1 MKHIKSQVITIMCAI
16 TFLSGCEK
24 EPTMYEKCEATE
36 SAKWLANRPDLTE
49 PQLELIADV
58 LPILEK
64 DAENYQRWTEYFDA
78 ETLWDEEY
86 RAENG
91 KERDDN
97 YEKALAE
104 AKLSFPHAE
113 YLEPYDQAYDR
124 LFELMGEAFSK
135 EPDWETH
142 CNSVSEQDEYCLS
155 ISDFYAAEIR
165 SRFIRTEAEAKRI
178 AAEICNTR
186 GLYE

>member
-1 MKHIKSQVITIMCAI
+1 MKRFKSQTMIIMFAI
-16 TFLSGCEK
+16 AFLSRCEK

-36 SAKWLANRPDLTE
+36 SAKWLANRPALTE

-58 LPILEK
+58 LPVLEK

-124 LFELMGEAFSK
+124 LFELMGEAFSR
-135 EPDWETH
+135 EPDWEAH
-142 CNSVSEQDEYCLS
+142 CNSVSEQD
-155 ISDFYAAEIR
+155 
-165 SRFIRTEAEAKRI
+165 
-178 AAEICNTR
+178 
-186 GLYE
+186 